1 LYETI
6 FRLCFDRYEG
16 RLAGGQ
22 KANNKLDLERVANV
36 LSLRG
41 QVAHNVA
48 SLVIPCEVDLLVSTP
63 RGGDWLTKD
72 MAQILGVEYLLLNKD
87 EDKNFTYFSGGAER
101 VASSE
106 KLVIVDDLMNRRTN
120 TNKVLALPGMAE
132 RAAAAVAIFDRNP
145 DMKSALPISQ
155 HAWFEEYIA
164 EELPDSDPHWG
175 FLS

>member
-16 RLAGGQ
+16 TLAGGQ
-22 KANNKLDLERVANV
+22 TANNKLDLERIEKV

-41 QVAHNVA
+41 RVAHNVA
-48 SLVIPCEVDLLVSTP
+48 SLVIPCEADLLVSTP

-72 MAQILGVEYLLLNKD
+72 MAQILGIEYLLLGKD
-87 EDKNFTYFSGGAER
+87 KSKNFAYFSGGAER

-106 KLVIVDDLMNRRTN
+106 RVAIVDDLMNRRTN
-120 TNKVLALPGMAE
+120 TNKVLALPGVAE
-132 RAAAAVAIFDRNP
+132 RAVAAVAIFDRNP
-145 DMKSALPISQ
+145 AMEPALPIPQ
-155 HAWFEEYIA
+155 YAWFEEYIA
-164 EELPDSDPHWG
+164 EMLPESDPHWS